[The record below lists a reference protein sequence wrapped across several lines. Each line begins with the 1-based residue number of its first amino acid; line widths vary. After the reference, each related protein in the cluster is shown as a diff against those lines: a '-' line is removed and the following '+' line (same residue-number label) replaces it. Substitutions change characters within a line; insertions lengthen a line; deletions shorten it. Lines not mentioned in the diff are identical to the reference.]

1 MPKYNVRYTG
11 PSNLEV
17 EADSQN
23 EAEELALDETCYNW
37 IAELVEEDDNG

>member
-1 MPKYNVRYTG
+1 MAKYNVRYTG
-11 PSNLEV
+11 PAELEV

-37 IAELVEEDDNG
+37 VAELVEEKE